1 MPVTRD
7 YPASIALYANPDGFV
22 GAILFAPSLDDR
34 RPRMDHRAAKLIEIR
49 CRKDASILYRLK
61 PLFYLIWALLA
72 LTRTGHLS
80 PIIRESQILL
90 APFPVIRPVDVC
102 TYIRDGYDEIQ
113 RRKEKSRIEGFLA
126 FLHESAGCAID
137 HGRKAV
143 FVVIG
148 GGLMGFGNQVSGQIG
163 KTGNSI
169 SSWFGKA
176 NGAGDN
182 ASGGNGTGGGNN
194 AGGENK
200 GDENS
205 GSQLQAP
212 TVSVTGMDVVGER
225 VTAKASNL
233 PEGATRVSYQWQ
245 YSATKTGTFSDI
257 KYGGNKNSYEI
268 SEEDEDYYLRCKVTT
283 SSSKGKVPD
292 AYSETIGKVYVF
304 DWSKYPTGSYRPR
317 FNGNSLACCAAPYD
331 SSTQI
336 PSLGEGD
343 YASIVFDN
351 ELSNIPQ
358 GNITY
363 RWFKC
368 AGLGSGAGLVAK
380 ELGSSPSL
388 SLSGLQ
394 GSYINCEVTLTV
406 NGKSKTFVPKAI
418 CNGKV
423 SDGIYVRPR
432 IG

>member
-1 MPVTRD
+1 M
-7 YPASIALYANPDGFV
+7 
-22 GAILFAPSLDDR
+22 
-34 RPRMDHRAAKLIEIR
+34 
-49 CRKDASILYRLK
+49 
-61 PLFYLIWALLA
+61 
-72 LTRTGHLS
+72 
-80 PIIRESQILL
+80 
-90 APFPVIRPVDVC
+90 
-102 TYIRDGYDEIQ
+102 
-113 RRKEKSRIEGFLA
+113 
-126 FLHESAGCAID
+126 
-137 HGRKAV
+137 
-143 FVVIG
+143 
-148 GGLMGFGNQVSGQIG
+148 
-163 KTGNSI
+163 
-169 SSWFGKA
+169 
-176 NGAGDN
+176 
-182 ASGGNGTGGGNN
+182 
-194 AGGENK
+194 
-200 GDENS
+200 
-205 GSQLQAP
+205 
-212 TVSVTGMDVVGER
+212 SVTGMDVVGER

-233 PEGATRVSYQWQ
+233 PEGANQVSYQWQ

-304 DWSKYPTGSYRPR
+304 DWSNYPTGSYRPR

-351 ELSNIPQ
+351 ELSDIPQ

-368 AGLGSGAGLVAK
+368 AGLGSGAPLVAK

-418 CNGKV
+418 CNGKL

>member
-1 MPVTRD
+1 MRTNQIYIARDGKSGMHVLVRILAVDDIGVD
-7 YPASIALYANPDGFV
+7 YPPIDPDNFNKLMMARDVKSLVLAARDLGPMYISADILSRRTFIPSHLQQDIECGFNLIPPDLESLLSECYFDPYAIPNEIAGMDYR
-22 GAILFAPSLDDR
+22 AI
-34 RPRMDHRAAKLIEIR
+34 
-49 CRKDASILYRLK
+49 
-61 PLFYLIWALLA
+61 
-72 LTRTGHLS
+72 
-80 PIIRESQILL
+80 
-90 APFPVIRPVDVC
+90 
-102 TYIRDGYDEIQ
+102 
-113 RRKEKSRIEGFLA
+113 
-126 FLHESAGCAID
+126 
-137 HGRKAV
+137 GR
-143 FVVIG
+143 
-148 GGLMGFGNQVSGQIG
+148 
-163 KTGNSI
+163 
-169 SSWFGKA
+169 
-176 NGAGDN
+176 
-182 ASGGNGTGGGNN
+182 
-194 AGGENK
+194 
-200 GDENS
+200 
-205 GSQLQAP
+205 
-212 TVSVTGMDVVGER
+212 TGMDVVGER

-304 DWSKYPTGSYRPR
+304 DWSKYPTGSYLPR

-406 NGKSKTFVPKAI
+406 NGKSKSFVPKAI

>member
-1 MPVTRD
+1 MQVVHYRFATARD
-7 YPASIALYANPDGFV
+7 RNNVIDVQFDTVFLSPAAAD
-22 GAILFAPSLDDR
+22 
-34 RPRMDHRAAKLIEIR
+34 AAKIVATEYVVAYGSCDLSVLGIVCHAAVLI
-49 CRKDASILYRLK
+49 
-61 PLFYLIWALLA
+61 F
-72 LTRTGHLS
+72 
-80 PIIRESQILL
+80 Q
-90 APFPVIRPVDVC
+90 
-102 TYIRDGYDEIQ
+102 
-113 RRKEKSRIEGFLA
+113 
-126 FLHESAGCAID
+126 
-137 HGRKAV
+137 
-143 FVVIG
+143 
-148 GGLMGFGNQVSGQIG
+148 
-163 KTGNSI
+163 
-169 SSWFGKA
+169 
-176 NGAGDN
+176 
-182 ASGGNGTGGGNN
+182 GGNGTGGGNN

-225 VTAKASNL
+225 VTAKVSNL
-233 PEGATRVSYQWQ
+233 PAGATQVSYQWQ
-245 YSATKTGTFSDI
+245 YSSTKTGTFSDI
-257 KYGGNKNSYEI
+257 KYGGNTNSYEI

-317 FNGNSLACCAAPYD
+317 FNGNSLACCTAPYD

-351 ELSNIPQ
+351 ELSDIPQ

>member
-1 MPVTRD
+1 MPRGTFR
-7 YPASIALYANPDGFV
+7 V
-22 GAILFAPSLDDR
+22 GEDAFPLRQYVSR
-34 RPRMDHRAAKLIEIR
+34 R
-49 CRKDASILYRLK
+49 
-61 PLFYLIWALLA
+61 
-72 LTRTGHLS
+72 
-80 PIIRESQILL
+80 
-90 APFPVIRPVDVC
+90 VDVAVVVRTARGAVPRPHRQRQGVEPVPAGRAGLARRVEAADLDKGAPTLGALVLEQPC
-102 TYIRDGYDEIQ
+102 ELAERGVRHGFRQMMVLHHALGIQ
-113 RRKEKSRIEGFLA
+113 V
-126 FLHESAGCAID
+126 LHAQDLVLVRE
-137 HGRKAV
+137 HGRDLVKG
-143 FVVIG
+143 IG
-148 GGLMGFGNQVSGQIG
+148 SGIG
-163 KTGNSI
+163 DLRVNP
-169 SSWFGKA
+169 
-176 NGAGDN
+176 GDPLPL
-182 ASGGNGTGGGNN
+182 
-194 AGGENK
+194 
-200 GDENS
+200 
-205 GSQLQAP
+205 LQAP

-233 PEGATRVSYQWQ
+233 PDGATRVSYQWQ
-245 YSATKTGTFSDI
+245 YSSTKTGTFSDI
-257 KYGGNKNSYEI
+257 EYGGNTNSYEI

-363 RWFKC
+363 RWFIC

-380 ELGSSPSL
+380 ELGSNPSL

-394 GSYINCEVTLTV
+394 GSCINCEVTLTV

>member
-1 MPVTRD
+1 MLRSYDDAVVDAGQLMGARAD
-7 YPASIALYANPDGFV
+7 VERSPAGLKSVIGLSDFPNRFGE
-22 GAILFAPSLDDR
+22 LE
-34 RPRMDHRAAKLIEIR
+34 PRSYDFELI
-49 CRKDASILYRLK
+49 
-61 PLFYLIWALLA
+61 
-72 LTRTGHLS
+72 G
-80 PIIRESQILL
+80 
-90 APFPVIRPVDVC
+90 V
-102 TYIRDGYDEIQ
+102 
-113 RRKEKSRIEGFLA
+113 
-126 FLHESAGCAID
+126 
-137 HGRKAV
+137 V
-143 FVVIG
+143 FVKKG
-148 GGLMGFGNQVSGQIG
+148 GRHAHSL
-163 KTGNSI
+163 SI
-169 SSWFGKA
+169 I
-176 NGAGDN
+176 
-182 ASGGNGTGGGNN
+182 GGNN
-194 AGGENK
+194 AGGGNK

-233 PEGATRVSYQWQ
+233 PEGANQVSYQWQ

-304 DWSKYPTGSYRPR
+304 DWSNYPTGSYRPR

-351 ELSNIPQ
+351 ELSDIPQ

-368 AGLGSGAGLVAK
+368 AGLGSGAPLVAK

-418 CNGKV
+418 CNGKL

>member
-1 MPVTRD
+1 MRHRFFPPRSYRRRTLREAGGDTVE
-7 YPASIALYANPDGFV
+7 YIIV
-22 GAILFAPSLDDR
+22 IL
-34 RPRMDHRAAKLIEIR
+34 
-49 CRKDASILYRLK
+49 
-61 PLFYLIWALLA
+61 
-72 LTRTGHLS
+72 
-80 PIIRESQILL
+80 
-90 APFPVIRPVDVC
+90 
-102 TYIRDGYDEIQ
+102 
-113 RRKEKSRIEGFLA
+113 
-126 FLHESAGCAID
+126 
-137 HGRKAV
+137 AV
-143 FVVIG
+143 VAIG
-148 GGLMGFGNQVSGQIG
+148 GGLMGFGNQVSGQVS

-182 ASGGNGTGGGNN
+182 ASGSSRR
-194 AGGENK
+194 GGENK

-212 TVSVTGMDVVGER
+212 TVSITGMDVVGER

-233 PEGATRVSYQWQ
+233 PEGATQVSYQWQ
-245 YSATKTGTFSDI
+245 YSSTKTGTFSDI
-257 KYGGNKNSYEI
+257 GCGGNKNSYEI

-304 DWSKYPTGSYRPR
+304 DWSNYPTGSYRPR
-317 FNGNSLACCAAPYD
+317 FNGNSLACCASPYN
-331 SSTQI
+331 SSSQI

-343 YASIVFDN
+343 YASVVFDN
-351 ELSNIPQ
+351 ELSDIPQ
-358 GNITY
+358 ANITY

-368 AGLGSGAGLVAK
+368 AGLGNGAALVAK

-388 SLSGLQ
+388 SLTGLQ
-394 GSYINCEVTLTV
+394 GSCINCEVTLTV
-406 NGKSKTFVPKAI
+406 NGKSKTFLPKAI

-423 SDGIYVRPR
+423 SDGIYIRPR

>member
-1 MPVTRD
+1 MLQTV
-7 YPASIALYANPDGFV
+7 
-22 GAILFAPSLDDR
+22 AIRTPKYLCIKDNSL
-34 RPRMDHRAAKLIEIR
+34 
-49 CRKDASILYRLK
+49 
-61 PLFYLIWALLA
+61 
-72 LTRTGHLS
+72 
-80 PIIRESQILL
+80 IIREKGSSVVLGKIALSDIWVIIIDNPQVTMTSALISGINDAGIGVLYCGSDHMPNGLALPLGAHSRHAEIVEHQLAISKPLRNQIWKRLVTKKIENQAKALALCFGDSAEVKKNRGYAQEVQSNDKTNRESIAASEYFKALL
-90 APFPVIRPVDVC
+90 PYGTR
-102 TYIRDGYDEIQ
+102 
-113 RRKEKSRIEGFLA
+113 
-126 FLHESAGCAID
+126 
-137 HGRKAV
+137 
-143 FVVIG
+143 
-148 GGLMGFGNQVSGQIG
+148 
-163 KTGNSI
+163 
-169 SSWFGKA
+169 W
-176 NGAGDN
+176 NGP
-182 ASGGNGTGGGNN
+182 
-194 AGGENK
+194 
-200 GDENS
+200 
-205 GSQLQAP
+205 L
-212 TVSVTGMDVVGER
+212 VGER
-225 VTAKASNL
+225 VTAKVSNL
-233 PEGATRVSYQWQ
+233 PAGATQVSYQWQ
-245 YSATKTGTFSDI
+245 YSSTKTGTFSDI
-257 KYGGNKNSYEI
+257 KYGGNTNSYEI

-317 FNGNSLACCAAPYD
+317 FNGNSLACCTAPYD

-351 ELSNIPQ
+351 ELSDIPQ

-368 AGLGSGAGLVAK
+368 DALGSGAGLVAK

>member
-1 MPVTRD
+1 MPRGTFRVGEDAFPLRQYVSRRVDVAVVVRTARGAVPRPHRQRQGVEPVPAGRAGLARRVEAADLDKGAPTLGALVLKQPCELAERGVRHSFRQMMVLHHALGIQVLHAQDLVLVREHGRD
-7 YPASIALYANPDGFV
+7 LVKGIGSGIGDLRVNPGDPLPLLQVPAA
-22 GAILFAPSLDDR
+22 R
-34 RPRMDHRAAKLIEIR
+34 
-49 CRKDASILYRLK
+49 
-61 PLFYLIWALLA
+61 
-72 LTRTGHLS
+72 
-80 PIIRESQILL
+80 LL
-90 APFPVIRPVDVC
+90 APACALPAGKPALLPRELALVFLEVARVSDLRAVRESRERFDAEVDSDLPVGRGHVF
-102 TYIRDGYDEIQ
+102 
-113 RRKEKSRIEGFLA
+113 SR
-126 FLHESAGCAID
+126 H
-137 HGRKAV
+137 
-143 FVVIG
+143 
-148 GGLMGFGNQVSGQIG
+148 
-163 KTGNSI
+163 
-169 SSWFGKA
+169 
-176 NGAGDN
+176 
-182 ASGGNGTGGGNN
+182 
-194 AGGENK
+194 
-200 GDENS
+200 
-205 GSQLQAP
+205 
-212 TVSVTGMDVVGER
+212 VGER
-225 VTAKASNL
+225 VTAKVSNL
-233 PEGATRVSYQWQ
+233 PAGATQVSYQWQ
-245 YSATKTGTFSDI
+245 YSSTKTGTFSDI
-257 KYGGNKNSYEI
+257 KYGGNTNSYEI

-317 FNGNSLACCAAPYD
+317 FNGNSLACCTAPYD

-351 ELSNIPQ
+351 ELSDIPQ

-368 AGLGSGAGLVAK
+368 AGLGSGAQLVAK

-394 GSYINCEVTLTV
+394 GSCINCEVTLTV

-418 CNGKV
+418 CNGKL

>member
-1 MPVTRD
+1 MLQTV
-7 YPASIALYANPDGFV
+7 
-22 GAILFAPSLDDR
+22 AIRTPKYLCIKDNSL
-34 RPRMDHRAAKLIEIR
+34 
-49 CRKDASILYRLK
+49 
-61 PLFYLIWALLA
+61 
-72 LTRTGHLS
+72 
-80 PIIRESQILL
+80 IIREKGSSVVLGKIALSDIWVIIIDNPQVTMTSALISGINDAGIGVLYCGSDHMPNGLALPLGAHSRHAEIVEHQLAISKPLRNQIWKRLVTKKIENQAKALALCFGDSAEVKKIRGYAQEVQSNDKTNRESIAASEYFKALL
-90 APFPVIRPVDVC
+90 PYGTR
-102 TYIRDGYDEIQ
+102 
-113 RRKEKSRIEGFLA
+113 
-126 FLHESAGCAID
+126 
-137 HGRKAV
+137 
-143 FVVIG
+143 
-148 GGLMGFGNQVSGQIG
+148 
-163 KTGNSI
+163 
-169 SSWFGKA
+169 W
-176 NGAGDN
+176 NGP
-182 ASGGNGTGGGNN
+182 
-194 AGGENK
+194 
-200 GDENS
+200 
-205 GSQLQAP
+205 L
-212 TVSVTGMDVVGER
+212 VGER
-225 VTAKASNL
+225 VTAKVSNL
-233 PEGATRVSYQWQ
+233 PAGATQVSYQWQ
-245 YSATKTGTFSDI
+245 YSSTKTGTFSDI
-257 KYGGNKNSYEI
+257 KYGGNTNSYEI

-317 FNGNSLACCAAPYD
+317 FNGNSLACCTAPYD

-351 ELSNIPQ
+351 ELSDIPQ